1 MKKTLLI
8 GLAAVALGSMTACS
22 NILEEEGV
30 ISPSAKT
37 GLLTIALE
45 ADGSVDVATKADG
58 DQIQNA
64 ATLTDEQKKQFTIT
78 ATNTANTSSTSTIS
92 FNTTENVYR
101 SAIPAGTYSV
111 KAKYDKMND
120 KVLAWDSPIFE
131 GNSSSNITVVKGRQA
146 EATINVTLQNSQI
159 VLDQTTFEE
168 FNDLVDVTEL
178 YVYDTNSPN
187 EKYSLIDSQ
196 NAGKVLYVKKE
207 QSNVKIVVKG
217 TLDGGT
223 QIDYEA
229 AIANTTEAAKRYVVK
244 YSLSTENGQMKISIN
259 INGNVTIKEVNIPV
273 NPYNN

>member
-1 MKKTLLI
+1 MKKSLLI

-45 ADGSVDVATKADG
+45 ADGSVDVATKANG
-58 DQIQNA
+58 DVVENA
-64 ATLTDEQKKQFTIT
+64 ATLTDEQKTQFIIT
-78 ATNTANTSSTSTIS
+78 ATNIANTSSTSTIS
-92 FNTTENVYR
+92 FNSTENVYR

-120 KVLAWDSPIFE
+120 KVLAWDAPIFE
-131 GNSSSNITVVKGRQA
+131 GNSSANITVEKGRQA
-146 EATINVTLQNSQI
+146 EATIDVTLQNSQI

-168 FNDLVDVTEL
+168 FEDLVNVTEL
-178 YVYDTNSPN
+178 YVYDTNNST

-196 NAGKVLYVKKE
+196 NADKVLYVKKD

-223 QIDYEA
+223 QINYEA
-229 AIANTTEAAKRYVVK
+229 VIANTTEAAQRYVVK

-259 INGNVTIKEVNIPV
+259 INGNVTIKEVEIPV
-273 NPYNN
+273 NPYQ